1 MIVVCMQKVES
12 IDKPEETLHERKHT
26 DIIYEMETAYMKTLK
41 DIEKTYKDISWSFYL
56 LILSSSSRL
65 SFDLL
70 AH

>member
-41 DIEKTYKDISWSFYL
+41 DIEKTYKDIS
-56 LILSSSSRL
+56 
-65 SFDLL
+65 
-70 AH
+70 